1 VVPYDP
7 SAQYDQR
14 VEPTLDHTTV
24 ASLTL
29 PPSFKDIP
37 KLFSKDTGSK
47 VVIDIFLLLGHI
59 MGFP

>member
-1 VVPYDP
+1 MIQAPNMIRELSP
-7 SAQYDQR
+7 HWII
-14 VEPTLDHTTV
+14 PLV